1 MASFIHRV
9 LFLVL
14 LAALSPVLFGTHNLV
29 KADDNLIKL
38 QCRHAETPTLC
49 IQCLKSDPRAP
60 HADKVGIATIVINCL
75 SSHSKTLASNMTKL
89 ASKEEDKKLKSACHG
104 CSKGYVKA
112 NKNLLKAVSLLK
124 IGDYDKANSGVKS
137 ALQYELFCRETFEES
152 KWKLPSLVVYEM
164 RLYEALSE
172 AALRIVDR
180 F

>member
-1 MASFIHRV
+1 
-9 LFLVL
+9 
-14 LAALSPVLFGTHNLV
+14 
-29 KADDNLIKL
+29 
-38 QCRHAETPTLC
+38 
-49 IQCLKSDPRAP
+49 
-60 HADKVGIATIVINCL
+60 
-75 SSHSKTLASNMTKL
+75 MTKL